1 MDLFSKLKER
11 IQICHLDTMKILIT
25 ACRSEKVISEAINI
39 GVKEI
44 IEKSLSR
51 LIEAR

>member
-1 MDLFSKLKER
+1 MPKKR
-11 IQICHLDTMKILIT
+11 IQDSHLDAKKILIT
-25 ACRSEKVISEAINI
+25 AYRSEEVISEAINI